1 MALNM
6 HSAPMLLST
15 LLECICWKISYS
27 FTLLKKKIKFKS
39 YFKLKNAL
47 SLSKFPFL
55 FQMKN
60 GKSNKII
67 LIFQFSYKIDDTL
80 IIQIF
85 LMISF

>member
-1 MALNM
+1 MVLNM

-15 LLECICWKISYS
+15 LLKCICWKIYYS
-27 FTLLKKKIKFKS
+27 LHFFFYIKKKS
-39 YFKLKNAL
+39 YFKLKSAL